1 MATEATPAGLA
12 LLVVD
17 VQTAFLPAM
26 SQGERCLR
34 RCELAVKAA
43 RLLGL
48 PIFFT
53 EQVPHKLGPT
63 HPDLLQ
69 SAGETAQFFAK
80 TSFSAWAVEGLV
92 QACEAQGIEHLLIC
106 GLEGPVCVYQSALQ
120 AQQALGGVTILA
132 DAVTERRPEDTA
144 VCWATLRSAGV
155 QVLPTETVFYALVGG
170 AQHPQFKAFT
180 DLIKRG

>member
-1 MATEATPAGLA
+1 LA

-17 VQTAFLPAM
+17 VQAAFLPAM
-26 SQGERCLR
+26 AHGDRFLR
-34 RCELAVKAA
+34 RCELAVRAA

-69 SAGETAQFFAK
+69 SAGEGAAVFPK
-80 TSFSAWAVEGLV
+80 TTFSAWAVEGLV
-92 QACEAQGIEHLLIC
+92 QACAERSIEHLLIC
-106 GLEGPVCVYQSALQ
+106 GLEGPVCVYQTALA
-120 AQQALGGVTILA
+120 AQQALGGVTILS

-144 VCWATLRSAGV
+144 VCWTTLRGAGV
-155 QVLPTETVFYALVGG
+155 QVLPTETVFYALLGG
-170 AQHPQFKAFT
+170 AQHPQFRAFT
-180 DLIKRG
+180 DLIKRA